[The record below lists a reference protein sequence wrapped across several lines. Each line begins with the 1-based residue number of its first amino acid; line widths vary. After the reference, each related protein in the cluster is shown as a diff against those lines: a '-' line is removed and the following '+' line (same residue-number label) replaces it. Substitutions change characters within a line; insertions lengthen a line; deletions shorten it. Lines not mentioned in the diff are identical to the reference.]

1 VVKDTELKSAAAK
14 YKVKPPKV
22 ERDYAQ
28 NCQKNAK

>member
-28 NCQKNAK
+28 N